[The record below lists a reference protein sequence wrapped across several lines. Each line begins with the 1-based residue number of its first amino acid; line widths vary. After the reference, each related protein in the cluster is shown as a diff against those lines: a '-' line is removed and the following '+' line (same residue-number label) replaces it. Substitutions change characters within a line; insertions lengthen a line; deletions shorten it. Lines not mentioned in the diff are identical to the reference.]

1 MSHEHKGHRRR
12 NISTGRYLMNIT
24 ALLLTIAVVGKPF
37 LERENTDLALQALAG
52 NQIQCANGVDTLDQR
67 YPYDAIVVP
76 GAGLIEKSKGVFVP
90 SSFGEMRLEGAA
102 IAYERELAPTII
114 LLEGKMNPGEEL
126 VDTRYIQKIY
136 KGLTGKTVP
145 DNQIIVETES
155 INTATNMEKLRKIL
169 TDYGLKKVV
178 IVTNEFHEPR
188 SILFACKRG
197 IAAYPLSAEDLIVSQ
212 NSMSTQAI
220 RIINESPGNKDIKRK
235 EALEILLAIWDTEG
249 WVPTFIR
256 SLEK

>member
-67 YPYDAIVVP
+67 YPYDAIEVP

-114 LLEGKMNPGEEL
+114 LL
-126 VDTRYIQKIY
+126 
-136 KGLTGKTVP
+136 
-145 DNQIIVETES
+145 
-155 INTATNMEKLRKIL
+155 
-169 TDYGLKKVV
+169 
-178 IVTNEFHEPR
+178 
-188 SILFACKRG
+188 
-197 IAAYPLSAEDLIVSQ
+197 
-212 NSMSTQAI
+212 
-220 RIINESPGNKDIKRK
+220 
-235 EALEILLAIWDTEG
+235 
-249 WVPTFIR
+249 
-256 SLEK
+256 